1 MASNVKPKPKVAAA
15 TGGGAIVTIIIAIAQ
30 SQGYDLDPAI
40 AALIATVVAAALGWL
55 KRESSEVIDR

>member
-1 MASNVKPKPKVAAA
+1 MAAATDIHPKVAAA

-55 KRESSEVIDR
+55 KRASSEVIDR